1 MWLQLPEN
9 REGTWNLLD
18 RSLIGH
24 IPQNSWASIGID
36 EINPQEILNRFH
48 EVGFDQLDNT
58 VFSRVERETVLTAAE
73 GDESL
78 WKRIPFH
85 ETVTGK
91 VTSLPDKNVF
101 LESDLLLPEEFQ
113 DTITII
119 RISEDERFRDA
130 QGKYIPI
137 LDNEGL
143 IRILL
148 ESREPHKYWQEILD
162 ALHRRGRE
170 LLADQNLRELLREKC
185 WLTDTRGRAVRPSDV
200 IHLPP
205 IEDEVC
211 RLSEQ
216 IEGTYTAPELINSG
230 IRAHPYWSEV
240 RSRYC
245 ATGDDALEKVGL
257 LLGESPAHAIG
268 KIRFEDERKFKSVID
283 IFRNMQT
290 ETVLPG
296 WDVLAVVESAYG
308 IEKCI
313 RHILPGIQQS
323 LSVEAVVAVL
333 QRLKCRSE
341 NCSVRARKAVIAA
354 YECYLD
360 VFVRTPRCLEALP
373 SINLLNKD
381 GRWRY
386 ASELCA
392 GAEGVAREDLIHDRQ
407 EAILRPIITSADH
420 FKTEKGSSQEGVF
433 EEDVYAAVKETPER
447 LKEYFAA
454 WEDRIPPNLIRAF
467 LALLGDDRGLR
478 RLAETYEGSHSI
490 EWIRTKFQWVPNMQ
504 LDRDGRRGWLYG
516 LNQDET
522 MKMHRFIVEPV
533 LGQTVQVRSI
543 CDQVITARLSE
554 DFDSLIVGEL
564 WYEWPR
570 DNLIFPKIRLRQIDV
585 QEFSA
590 EQLSTLLRKT
600 AEYLLRHAFC
610 QTNYDLGD
618 LWQEIGEGEQ
628 LDIRIAQL
636 LVMKHIPYYLR
647 QLGTHHNERLMGAL
661 NLWNDARYR
670 VAEFS
675 QNPEQRLEFEKK
687 ELKALEKIQDFLI
700 NDREV
705 QETVLEAVRS
715 KIRDFQYSPTSI
727 LFELFQNADDAAVEL
742 AEIISYPDEPP
753 IFGDDAVPPLPA
765 RRFVLRKTEDH
776 LRVMH
781 WGRPVNHAGG
791 SGFPGRERGFHQDL
805 EKMLIF
811 SSSDKPVSRGGV
823 TGKFGLGFKSVF
835 LITNVPKLI
844 SGRLQAEILAGM
856 YPKQLENPTP
866 LIAVLKEEAPEA
878 RTAGTLIDLHL
889 DLGVSKEVCA
899 KFEKWAAV
907 LAVFAKRIRRLEI
920 DHNGRQD
927 NYEWDPSIVLT
938 AEGVQ
943 IEYGALRLAQTQ
955 SDAKVPVLHFR
966 LGKSGGLLV
975 GIGPSGFREL
985 PGDVPAIWV
994 VAPTQEDT
1002 GIGFAI
1008 NGAFEVDAG
1017 RTRLS
1022 TNVDST
1028 EMESLR
1034 IGSLLARGLLALFDM
1049 AYEDWDKFRERLRL
1063 GNELRPYDFWASVWQ
1078 VLSGAFNH
1086 RLDEKVE
1093 RIIKCVM
1100 TDERGLGYL
1109 ALKRKSLPTGLWGET
1124 YQTLTCIGDVKY
1136 VLRGA
1141 ISQEYVFKHLA
1152 SLYIFRQKV
1161 KPSEVISSQIFE
1173 ALSEI
1178 SPAFRE
1184 NRVQWQS
1191 LRISSV
1197 LDWVAQN
1204 DYSIEPS
1211 AARVLGQVISSHFMR
1226 ELGAK
1231 SSGQNEAREISEVLR
1246 KLRFQTKSGNWSE
1259 PRCLLVSR
1267 ASDSIGDDEP
1277 LRAAF
1282 APQHLIL
1289 SDNYDEA
1296 GVAFFSVCRSKM
1308 EAPVEEMFSWVQAA
1322 CDNQGRQAVL
1332 RYLLDGELGDLLARR
1347 IREEANLVPW
1357 LKGLDR
1363 QNEIFHGWDE
1373 YEIDEILYRKLPSI
1387 EQLRKI
1393 GDGLWK
1399 GGRRRA
1405 KLDPADVLTRIQK
1418 WWLKERATL
1427 IGQYEKD
1434 TYPDARFP
1442 DLRESEDGH
1451 IDRASWLVLF
1461 VLGAFHTLGRSRREQ
1476 HKGFIRLCQE
1486 KGWWDVF
1493 AKNTPEARA
1502 DDWMRVLDEYI
1513 DTQIDE
1519 SEYEIWMNRF
1529 PTIYRVARHLDDYR
1543 EAFLSIDRHDTLS
1556 DLGGITV
1563 TRVNPLFQGGGISAP
1578 PIRRSFGIGAC
1589 FVVRELKRAG
1599 LLKSKIA
1606 IPHCYVP
1613 VARVRRLMYEMDC
1626 DDIDE
1631 TKGFPEQ
1638 SKIIHRFLCKHLG
1651 ENESEFHGSY
1661 DIPLQILVERR
1672 DLQIELLGSLIID
1685 E

>member
-24 IPQNSWASIGID
+24 IPQNSWASIGIH
-36 EINPQEILNRFH
+36 EINPQEILNRFR

-58 VFSRVERETVLTAAE
+58 VFNRAERETVLIAAE
-73 GDESL
+73 GDGSL

-91 VTSLPDKNVF
+91 ITSLPDRNVF
-101 LESDLLLPEEFQ
+101 LESNLVLPEEFQ

-119 RISEDERFRDA
+119 RISEDQRVRDA
-130 QGKYIPI
+130 QRKYIPV

-148 ESREPHKYWQEILD
+148 ESREPHEYWQEISD
-162 ALHRRGRE
+162 ALQRRGRE
-170 LLADQNLRELLREKC
+170 LLADQNLRELLQEKR

-205 IEDEVC
+205 IADEVC

-257 LLGESPAHAIG
+257 LLGESLAHAIG
-268 KIRFEDERKFKSVID
+268 EIRFEDETGLKSLID
-283 IFRNMQT
+283 VFRNMQA
-290 ETVLPG
+290 ETSLPG

-308 IEKCI
+308 VEKCI
-313 RHILPGIQQS
+313 RHILPNIQQS

-333 QRLKCRSE
+333 QCLKSRSE
-341 NCSVRARKAVIAA
+341 NCSARARKAVIEA

-360 VFVRTPRCLEALP
+360 VFVRTPKCFEALP
-373 SINLLNKD
+373 SINLLNTD
-381 GRWRY
+381 ERWRY
-386 ASELCA
+386 AGELCA
-392 GAEGVAREDLIHDRQ
+392 DAEGVAREDLIHDRQ
-407 EAILRPIITSADH
+407 KAILRPIIKSAGH
-420 FKTEKGSSQEGVF
+420 FEIEKGGGQEGVF

-447 LKEYFAA
+447 LKVYFAA

-467 LALLGDDRGLR
+467 LALLGDDEDLR
-478 RLAETYEGSHSI
+478 RLAENYEGSHSI
-490 EWIRTKFQWVPNMQ
+490 EWIRTKLQWVPNMQ
-504 LDRDGRRGWLYG
+504 LDRDGRRGWLYE

-543 CDQVITARLSE
+543 CGQVITARLSE
-554 DFDSLIVGEL
+554 DLDSLIVGGL

-585 QEFSA
+585 YVFSA

-610 QTNYDLGD
+610 QANHDLGD
-618 LWQEIGEGEQ
+618 LWNEIGEGEQ

-647 QLGTHHNERLMGAL
+647 QLGTHHNERLMKAL
-661 NLWNDARYR
+661 KLWNDARYR

-675 QNPEQRLEFEKK
+675 QNPKQWLESERK
-687 ELKALEKIQDFLI
+687 ELKALETIQDLLI

-715 KIRDFQYSPTSI
+715 KIRDFQYSPTST
-727 LFELFQNADDAAVEL
+727 LFELFQNADDAVVEL
-742 AEIISYPDEPP
+742 AQIISYPDQPP
-753 IFGDDAVPPLPA
+753 IFSDDAVLPLSA

-776 LRVMH
+776 LTVMH

-805 EKMLIF
+805 EKMLIL
-811 SSSDKPVSRGGV
+811 SSSDKPISQGGV

-835 LITNVPKLI
+835 LISNVPKLI

-856 YPKQLENPTP
+856 YPEQLENLTP
-866 LIAVLKEEAPEA
+866 LRAALKEEAPEA

-889 DLGVSKEVCA
+889 DLGASEEVCA
-899 KFEKWAAV
+899 PFEKWAAL
-907 LAVFAKRIRRLEI
+907 LAVFAKRIRRLKI
-920 DHNGRQD
+920 DHNGKRE
-927 NYEWDPSIVLT
+927 NYEWIPSIALT
-938 AEGVQ
+938 AEEVQ
-943 IEYGALRLAQTQ
+943 IEYGALRLAQTA
-955 SDAKVPVLHFR
+955 SEAKVPVLHFR

-975 GIGPSGFREL
+975 GIGPNGFREL

-994 VAPTQEDT
+994 VAPTQEDA

-1022 TNVDST
+1022 SNVDST
-1028 EMESLR
+1028 IIESHR
-1034 IGSLLARGLLALFDM
+1034 IGSLLATGLLALFDM
-1049 AYEDWDKFRERLRL
+1049 ASENWDKFRELLRL
-1063 GNELRPYDFWASVWQ
+1063 GSEVQPYDFWASVWR
-1078 VLSGAFNH
+1078 VLTGAFNH
-1086 RLDEKVE
+1086 RLDGKVE
-1093 RIIKCVM
+1093 RIVRCVM
-1100 TDERGLGYL
+1100 TEERGLGWL
-1109 ALKRKSLPTGLWGET
+1109 ALKRKAIPTGLWGEI

-1141 ISQEYVFKHLA
+1141 ISQESVFKHLA
-1152 SLYIFRQKV
+1152 SLHIFRQKV
-1161 KPSEVISSQIFE
+1161 KPLEVISSQVLE
-1173 ALSEI
+1173 ALSKV
-1178 SPAFRE
+1178 SPAFSE
-1184 NRVQWQS
+1184 NRVQWQF
-1191 LRISSV
+1191 LKISSV
-1197 LDWVAQN
+1197 LNWVGHS
-1204 DYSIEPS
+1204 DYRIEPS
-1211 AARVLGQVISSHFMR
+1211 AAKALGQVISSQFMR
-1226 ELGAK
+1226 ELGAT

-1246 KLRFQTKSGNWSE
+1246 KLRFQTKGGTWSE
-1259 PRCLLVSR
+1259 PRYLLVSR
-1267 ASDSIGDDEP
+1267 ASDNIGDDEP

-1289 SDNYDEA
+1289 SDTYDEA

-1308 EAPVEEMFSWVQAA
+1308 EAPVEEMFSWVPAASDNRARQAA
-1322 CDNQGRQAVL
+1322 L

-1347 IREEANLVPW
+1347 IREEAISVPW
-1357 LKGLDR
+1357 LKGLNR
-1363 QNEIFHGWDE
+1363 QHEIFHGWDE

-1387 EQLRKI
+1387 EQLRRV
-1393 GDGLWK
+1393 GDGLWEGEK
-1399 GGRRRA
+1399 RTA
-1405 KLDPADVLTRIQK
+1405 KLDPTDVLPIIQK
-1418 WWLKERATL
+1418 WWLEERATL

-1442 DLRESEDGH
+1442 NLRESEDGH
-1451 IDRASWLVLF
+1451 IDRASWLILF
-1461 VLGAFHTLGRSRREQ
+1461 ILGAFHTLGRSRREQ
-1476 HKGFIRLCQE
+1476 HRDFIRLCQQ

-1493 AKNTPEARA
+1493 AKESPETRA
-1502 DDWMRVLDEYI
+1502 DDWMRILDEYI

-1529 PTIYRVARHLDDYR
+1529 PTIYRIARHLDDYR

-1599 LLKSKIA
+1599 FLRSKIA
-1606 IPHCYVP
+1606 VPHSYVP
-1613 VARVRRLMYEMDC
+1613 VARVRRLMCEMDC
-1626 DDIDE
+1626 NDINE
-1631 TKGFPEQ
+1631 AEVFPEQ
-1638 SKIIHRFLCKHLG
+1638 SKMIHSFLCEHLG

-1661 DIPLQILVERR
+1661 DIPLQILMERH
-1672 DLQIELLGSLIID
+1672 DLQIKLLGRLIS
-1685 E
+1685 EE